1 MSLPAVRITGD
12 TGRPQQYAG
21 EHGCRTYISE
31 QGRVCMAAETV
42 IHDGRMYCD
51 AHAPAATG
59 RAAGRI
65 PSGVQ
70 AELDAAAVR
79 TGDTAALI
87 LARHRLG
94 IIFSL
99 SAVELERVTA
109 ELYQRTV

>member
-1 MSLPAVRITGD
+1 MQPN
-12 TGRPQQYAG
+12 GRP
-21 EHGCRTYISE
+21 
-31 QGRVCMAAETV
+31 
-42 IHDGRMYCD
+42 
-51 AHAPAATG
+51 
-59 RAAGRI
+59 AGRI

-99 SAVELERVTA
+99 SAVEPGDVELLEAAGVPEFSDEPEGATCPACGGDGA
-109 ELYQRTV
+109 ELGALGHLMHYRCSACGMGFSHEVQR

>member
-1 MSLPAVRITGD
+1 MSVPAM
-12 TGRPQQYAG
+12 QAQA
-21 EHGCRTYISE
+21 
-31 QGRVCMAAETV
+31 
-42 IHDGRMYCD
+42 
-51 AHAPAATG
+51 G

-65 PSGVQ
+65 PSGIT
-70 AELDAAAVR
+70 AEYDAAVLR
-79 TGDTAALI
+79 TGETAALI